1 MRLLP
6 SLRGKRRYLAF
17 RILSGATNALTPA
30 KNSPPRASAANPLM
44 PHPAGGDTD
53 AASGA
58 ALSRREFTSELERSS
73 QSLLGDTGSSECGIT
88 VLSFDGTEGI
98 VLCARS
104 ETVRTRAVLATI
116 CSVGGRR
123 VAVRVI
129 GISGTVKGAKRF
141 FGEEI

>member
-1 MRLLP
+1 
-6 SLRGKRRYLAF
+6 
-17 RILSGATNALTPA
+17 
-30 KNSPPRASAANPLM
+30 M